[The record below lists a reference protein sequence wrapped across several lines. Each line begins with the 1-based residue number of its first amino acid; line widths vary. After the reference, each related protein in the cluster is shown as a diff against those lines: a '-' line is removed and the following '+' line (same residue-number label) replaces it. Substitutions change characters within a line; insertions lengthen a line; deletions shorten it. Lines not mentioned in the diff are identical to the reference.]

1 MSRKSCCARLL
12 LLCSQDPFPQ
22 SDANSTLLFPQVD
35 PEHARLPPRT
45 HTSEPRRLPRRLER
59 SFPTGCPP
67 DGRYPCSATPSP
79 TEHPY
84 GPGSR
89 GAHATLAV
97 GQPTAS
103 GAVRTKSRAPSRA
116 PSELGRRH
124 SQLGQSAAAASPVSL
139 PSRLTRASCVRA
151 MMSTPH
157 PVEVMLLPPFALQKV
172 QIQLQVPL
180 SQGAR
185 GMQLDILRV

>member
-1 MSRKSCCARLL
+1 MLRAAFVVVFAGPLPAERRQFDLSLPASRPRACAP
-12 LLCSQDPFPQ
+12 S
-22 SDANSTLLFPQVD
+22 
-35 PEHARLPPRT
+35 PRT

-59 SFPTGCPP
+59 IFPTGCPP